1 MRFNNMHVIVTGA
14 GTGIGR
20 SIAHRFA
27 AEGGR
32 VVIADLNRETGERV
46 VQEIR
51 EQRGTALCV
60 QTDVSKDQDIE
71 KLVHQAT
78 EEFGPVQVAVSN
90 AGITESASSALD
102 ITPREWDQVY
112 GVNTKGSFLFCRA
125 CAQNMME
132 HGIAGSIVTLST
144 LMARSGKGMS
154 GAYAS
159 SKASVIMFTKTL
171 AKCLAPM
178 GIRVN
183 CVSPGVVATDI
194 YHKVEKEM
202 MMEEG
207 TFADWLV
214 EESIKSGQL
223 LIPRGCRPEEIAAA
237 VAFLASEDASYI
249 TAQNL
254 SVDGGMDWCW

>member
-1 MRFNNMHVIVTGA
+1 MRFENMHVIVTGA

-20 SIAHRFA
+20 GIAHRFA

-32 VVIADLNRETGERV
+32 VVIADLNRDSGRQV
-46 VQEIR
+46 VREI
-51 EQRGTALCV
+51 EEKGGSAQYV
-60 QTDVSKDQDIE
+60 QFDVSQEKDIE
-71 KLVHQAT
+71 RLIQQAT
-78 EEFGPVQVAVSN
+78 EAFGPVQVAVSS

-102 ITPREWDQVY
+102 ITPGEWDQVFA
-112 GVNTKGSFLFCRA
+112 VNARGSFLFCRA
-125 CAQNMME
+125 CAQNMID
-132 HGIAGSIVTLST
+132 HGVTGSIVTLST

-183 CVSPGVVATDI
+183 CVSPGVVATAI
-194 YHKVEKEM
+194 YSKVEAEM
-202 MMEEG
+202 MMEKG
-207 TFADWLV
+207 TFVDWLV
-214 EESIKSGQL
+214 EQSVASGQL
-223 LIPRGCRPEEIAAA
+223 LLPRKGEPEEIAAA

>member
-20 SIAHRFA
+20 SIAQRFA
-27 AEGGR
+27 DEGGC
-32 VVIADLNRETGERV
+32 VVVADLNRNTGEQA
-46 VQEIR
+46 VQEIKAH
-51 EQRGTALCV
+51 GGSAIYV
-60 QTDVSKDQDIE
+60 KTDVSKQQDI
-71 KLVHQAT
+71 KNLVQQAT
-78 EEFGPVQVAVSN
+78 KAFGPVQVAVSN

-102 ITPREWDQVY
+102 ISPREWDQVY

-125 CAQNMME
+125 CAQNMID
-132 HGIAGSIVTLST
+132 HDIKGSIVTLST

-194 YHKVEKEM
+194 YKKVEAEM

-223 LIPRGCRPEEIAAA
+223 LIPRGCRPEEIASA